1 MPLNLMFAMLFG
13 KEAIYTLKCILQALF
28 RRLGAFRWK
37 AQGSV
42 QGAPG
47 QPALSLSLSVYSL
60 SEESIYPPLKC
71 ACVCAFL
78 LLSTA
83 CCSTTSKMVGPSLLL
98 LSLMASLASAKETFP
113 LFMPKVLPTQP
124 EEYLCTPVRLD
135 EDKEFYITGFD
146 PQVRERRSQ
155 DALQMAFCLQES
167 G

>member
-1 MPLNLMFAMLFG
+1 M
-13 KEAIYTLKCILQALF
+13 
-28 RRLGAFRWK
+28 
-37 AQGSV
+37 
-42 QGAPG
+42 
-47 QPALSLSLSVYSL
+47 
-60 SEESIYPPLKC
+60 
-71 ACVCAFL
+71 
-78 LLSTA
+78 
-83 CCSTTSKMVGPSLLL
+83 LL